1 MLMAKK
7 LCLAAI
13 AATLLSA
20 GGLAP
25 AHAGLLGSTYEA
37 SVSQTGSV
45 SVLTEPASGSYTV
58 GTSFPSFCIGP
69 ALNSCTNSGLHGSAE
84 VADQQVTL
92 AFSGSTLGSSGTFT
106 LVLDDFSKPITGLTY
121 VSGSLGAG
129 SLTSYSS
136 TANSMT
142 FVFDDTGDGDFDAVG
157 GVDIVFNVASS
168 VPEPASLALLGVG
181 LAGLG
186 MTRRRKAA

>member
-1 MLMAKK
+1 MAKK
-7 LCLAAI
+7 LCLAAA
-13 AATLLSA
+13 AATLLTA

-45 SVLTEPASGSYTV
+45 SVLTEPASGLYTV

-84 VADQQVTL
+84 VADLQVTL
-92 AFSGSTLGSSGTFT
+92 AFSGSTFGTSGTFT
-106 LVLDDFSKPITGLTY
+106 LVLDDFSKPITELTY
-121 VSGSLGAG
+121 ASGSLGAG
-129 SLTSYSS
+129 SLTSFSH

-142 FVFDDTGDGDFDAVG
+142 FVFSAVG
-157 GVDIVFNVASS
+157 GGFSAVGGDDIVFNVASA
-168 VPEPASLALLGVG
+168 PEPASLALLGVG

-186 MTRRRKAA
+186 MIRRRKAA